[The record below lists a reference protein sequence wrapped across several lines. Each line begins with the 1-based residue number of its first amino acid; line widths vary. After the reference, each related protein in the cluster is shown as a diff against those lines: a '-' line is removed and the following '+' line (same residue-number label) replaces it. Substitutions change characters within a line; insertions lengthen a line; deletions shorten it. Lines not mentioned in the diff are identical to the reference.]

1 MIEYFFALKK
11 KLRKNYSRNDIL
23 LRSRSFESSPTCQGQ
38 NTKLGWNQT
47 FFKGI
52 AKRIQL
58 YAGGSGTIPGL
69 NGDRLSKTILKHMHW
84 YNNFWIACTVTQ
96 SMFKAH
102 DKMRSPFLI
111 LQQFLPYFTL
121 GIEIPVTAP
130 YMGTLFYKLKTAY
143 DSGDRQAAQTIQVI
157 KPYIDN
163 T

>member
-1 MIEYFFALKK
+1 
-11 KLRKNYSRNDIL
+11 
-23 LRSRSFESSPTCQGQ
+23 
-38 NTKLGWNQT
+38 
-47 FFKGI
+47 
-52 AKRIQL
+52 
-58 YAGGSGTIPGL
+58 
-69 NGDRLSKTILKHMHW
+69 MH
-84 YNNFWIACTVTQ
+84 F
-96 SMFKAH
+96 
-102 DKMRSPFLI
+102 